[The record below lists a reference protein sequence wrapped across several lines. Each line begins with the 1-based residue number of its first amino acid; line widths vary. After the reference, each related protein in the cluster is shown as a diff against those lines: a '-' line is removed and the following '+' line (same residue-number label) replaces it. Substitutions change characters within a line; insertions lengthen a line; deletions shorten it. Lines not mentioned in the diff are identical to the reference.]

1 MSDKFVE
8 VSLYEHEYALS
19 DHIRYTPDQ
28 IKKICDDLIAI
39 AEGQGLSD
47 CYLRFDSNREPYED
61 YLGHPSITP
70 CGRRPSTS
78 YELKEEKEREEQDAL
93 AMKLGLT
100 FYEAGIVKK
109 LEANGIT
116 VTIPK

>member
-1 MSDKFVE
+1 MSKKFVE
-8 VSLYEHEYALS
+8 ISLIEHEYTLS
-19 DHIRYTPDQ
+19 DHKQYTPDQ

-39 AEGQGLSD
+39 AEGAGLSD
-47 CYLRFDSNREPYED
+47 CYLQFTSNMEPYED
-61 YLGHPSITP
+61 YLDSPSIIP
-70 CGRRPSTS
+70 CGKRKSTS
-78 YELKEEKEREEQDAL
+78 YELEEEKECKEQEAL
-93 AMKLGLT
+93 AVKLGLT